1 MTSRPVTS
9 RPATSR
15 LALTALGLAT
25 PLGRGTAAN
34 AAALFAGSQ
43 AGLVERGDLLFDRSV
58 TVGVV
63 DGPLP
68 AARPA
73 DSACRNNSLMQLVLD
88 EIGEAVQAAIRR
100 HGADRI
106 AVVLGTSTSG
116 IAEAGEAVATRHRS
130 GAWPA
135 WFNYRQQELGNL
147 ARHAARY
154 LGVTG
159 PAYTIATACSSS
171 AKVFASARRL
181 IRCGAADA
189 AVVGGADTLCRL
201 TLNGFHAL
209 EALSPRRCNPFSA
222 HRDGITIGEG
232 AAAFLLEP
240 GEGPVQ
246 LLGIG
251 ETSDAYHASAPAP
264 DGAGAALAMRQ
275 ALADAGLA
283 PADICYI
290 NLHGT
295 GTALN
300 DVMESHAVHA
310 VFGGAVPASAT
321 KAMTGHLLGA
331 AGGCEAAFLWLALSR
346 TYNPDGRLPPHVWDG
361 VPMPDAPALRFVAPG
376 DRLPS
381 GERIAMLS
389 NSFGFG
395 GSNAVLVLGRGWTR

>member
-1 MTSRPVTS
+1 VR
-9 RPATSR
+9 
-15 LALTALGLAT
+15 
-25 PLGRGTAAN
+25 
-34 AAALFAGSQ
+34 
-43 AGLVERGDLLFDRSV
+43 
-58 TVGVV
+58 VGVV

-68 AARPA
+68 AAQPA
-73 DSACRNNSLMQLVLD
+73 DSDCRNNRLMQFVLG
-88 EIGEAVQAAIRR
+88 EIGDAVQAAKRR
-100 HGADRI
+100 YGADRI
-106 AVVLGTSTSG
+106 AVILGTSTSG
-116 IAEAGEAVATRHRS
+116 IAEAADAVAAHRRT
-130 GAWPA
+130 GAWPQS
-135 WFNYRQQELGNL
+135 FNYRQQELGNL

-189 AVVGGADTLCRL
+189 AVGGGADTLCQL

-222 HRDGITIGEG
+222 NRDGITIGEG

-240 GEGPVQ
+240 GDGPVQ

-251 ETSDAYHASAPAP
+251 ETSDAYHPNAPAP
-264 DGAGAALAMRQ
+264 DGSGAALAMRQ
-275 ALADAGLA
+275 ALADADLA
-283 PADICYI
+283 PADIRYI

-310 VFGGAVPASAT
+310 VFGGAVPASST
-321 KAMTGHLLGA
+321 KAMTGHMLGA
-331 AGGCEAAFLWLALSR
+331 AGGCEAAFLWLTLSQAF
-346 TYNPDGRLPPHVWDG
+346 NPDGRLPPHLWDG
-361 VPMPDAPALRFVAPG
+361 AAMRDAPALHLVAPG
-376 DRLPS
+376 ERLAPV
-381 GERIAMLS
+381 GRMAMLS

-395 GSNAVLVLGRGWTR
+395 GSNAALVLGRGWEK